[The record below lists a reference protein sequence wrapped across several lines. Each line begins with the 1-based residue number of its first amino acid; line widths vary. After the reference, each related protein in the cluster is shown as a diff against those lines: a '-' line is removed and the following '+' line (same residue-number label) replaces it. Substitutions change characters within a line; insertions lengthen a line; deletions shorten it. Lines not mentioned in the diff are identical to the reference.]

1 MTASAANAPEEP
13 VVTTGKQVLNW
24 IFVVALVYLLIVA
37 VGVISSGFRA
47 AVGDEAAQLF
57 AFATNPVVGLIVGIV
72 ATALIQSSSTATAI
86 IVGLVGGGLPVTV
99 AVPMVMGAN
108 VGTALTSGI
117 VSLSY
122 IRNKEEFSRAFS
134 ASTVKDLF
142 NLLAV
147 LIFFPL
153 EVLFHPL
160 ERLGAALANRLIGAP
175 DLSIDDF
182 DLVGAITRP
191 LRNLIRDATAFL
203 PEPWSGILQI
213 VIGITLILVSVHF
226 MSVLLKQLLVGR
238 ARAILHT
245 ALGKGAV
252 ASIVAGTI
260 VTILVQSSTATT
272 SLMVPLAGSGAFG
285 LGVIYPFTIGANIG
299 TTVTGILAATA
310 VSGPEA
316 IPAMTVA
323 LVHFFFNLFGALIIF
338 GIPVLRHL
346 PVVGSERLGAAASER
361 PWVAFAYL
369 GGVFFAL
376 PLLLL
381 GLSGLF

>member
-1 MTASAANAPEEP
+1 MATSADSVAEET
-13 VVTTGKQVLNW
+13 VVTTGNKVLHW
-24 IFVVALVYLLIVA
+24 LLVVALVYLLIVA

-47 AVGDEAAQLF
+47 AVGDQAAELF
-57 AFATNPVVGLIVGIV
+57 AFANNPVVGLIVGIV

-86 IVGLVGGGLPVTV
+86 IVGLVGGGLPVAV

-108 VGTALTSGI
+108 IGTALTSGI

-122 IRNKEEFSRAFS
+122 MRNKEEFNRAFS

-153 EVLFHPL
+153 EVLFQPL
-160 ERLGAALANRLIGAP
+160 ERLGAAVAQLMVGGA
-175 DLSIDDF
+175 DLSIDEFDF
-182 DLVGAITRP
+182 VGMITRP
-191 LRNLIRDATAFL
+191 LRNLIRDATSFL
-203 PEPWSGILQI
+203 PEPFNGILQI
-213 VIGITLILVSVHF
+213 IIGVALILVAVHF
-226 MSVLLKQLLVGR
+226 MSILLKQLLVGR
-238 ARAILHT
+238 AKEILHT
-245 ALGKGAV
+245 ALGRGAV

-285 LGVIYPFTIGANIG
+285 LSVIYPFTVGANIG
-299 TTVTGILAATA
+299 TTVTGLLAATA
-310 VSGPEA
+310 VSGPQA
-316 IPAMTVA
+316 VPAMTIA
-323 LVHFFFNLFGALIIF
+323 LVHLFFNLFGTLIIF
-338 GIPVLRHL
+338 GIPFLRDL

-381 GLSGLF
+381 GLSMLF